1 MRIVEAGVFLSLAGA
16 LHLAALSLPG
26 LTAGGGGGAQGS
38 ASVTLEAAPES
49 LAALAARWDA
59 PPDVASAPA
68 QTLPPSEASTARAH
82 LPVPEAPVRP
92 PQRRAA
98 MPAPLP
104 EADLPAVDTAPPAP
118 LSPSPDEDA
127 QPRRHAEP
135 TQQAVAESQLAPAA
149 SQRPAERPPLRH
161 VTNRKPP
168 RAEPSAPSSPRQAQ
182 RAVGTGAAD
191 GAAGASPSSTAS
203 QAPSAAQLRSARAQ
217 WGGAIRQSIARAQR
231 YPRGSNARGVVT
243 LTIAVSPTGQLAGVT
258 VSQSS
263 GTEAL
268 DRAAVEAARSARLPR
283 APRTLTAQNYSF
295 NLPLRFARR

>member
-26 LTAGGGGGAQGS
+26 LNAGAGGGARGS
-38 ASVTLEAAPES
+38 ASVTLEAVPES
-49 LAALAARWDA
+49 FAALAAHWDA

-68 QTLPPSEASTARAH
+68 QTLPPREASVARAD
-82 LPVPEAPVRP
+82 VPAPEVPLRP
-92 PQRRAA
+92 ARRRAA

-104 EADLPAVDTAPPAP
+104 EADMPAVDTAPPAP
-118 LSPSPDEDA
+118 LAPLADEA
-127 QPRRHAEP
+127 APPPR
-135 TQQAVAESQLAPAA
+135 QAALSERAAAESDLAPAT
-149 SQRPAERPPLRH
+149 SQRPAERPPLRQM
-161 VTNRKPP
+161 TNREPP

-182 RAVGTGAAD
+182 RAVGTGAAG
-191 GAAGASPSSTAS
+191 GAAGASRTSTAS
-203 QAPSAAQLRSARAQ
+203 QGSTEAQLRSARAQ

-231 YPRGSNARGVVT
+231 YPPGTNGRGVVT
-243 LTIAVSPTGQLAGVT
+243 LTIAVSPNGQLAGVT
-258 VSQSS
+258 VKQSS

-268 DRAAVEAARSARLPR
+268 DRAALEAARSARLPR